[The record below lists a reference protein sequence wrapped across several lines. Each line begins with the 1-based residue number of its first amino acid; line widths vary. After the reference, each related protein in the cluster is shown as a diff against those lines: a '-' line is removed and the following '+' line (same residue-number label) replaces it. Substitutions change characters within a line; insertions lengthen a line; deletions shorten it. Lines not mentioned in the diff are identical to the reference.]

1 MLVAMEILPLTSA
14 SELERLLPLVAGY
27 RTFYGQGVDDEAV
40 RGYLPRFFTPSED
53 GVLLGAY
60 PEPGAEPVGYAC
72 LHWRRSSY
80 ALKDNAYLSDLF
92 VAEAGRGLG
101 TGRTL
106 LEACVAATRER
117 GLDELQWLTGVD
129 NRTAQRLYERF
140 NAERSACF
148 EYELGV

>member
-1 MLVAMEILPLTSA
+1 MLIGLLTTPADLEAILPLI
-14 SELERLLPLVAGY
+14 AGY
-27 RTFYGQGVDDEAV
+27 RTFYEQPVDDDAA
-40 RGYLPRFFTPSED
+40 RAYLPRFLAPSQD
-53 GVLLGAY
+53 GMLLAAY
-60 PEPGAEPVGYAC
+60 DQNESGPLGYAC

-92 VAEAGRGLG
+92 VAEAGRGQG
-101 TGRTL
+101 TGRAL

-140 NAERSACF
+140 DAQRSACF
-148 EYELGV
+148 EYELPVQA